1 MDIVSPFFLQFIFV
15 LSKNSCFYFRVSHR
29 QLEQVTRVRCHAES
43 LWRIIVIISWR
54 ATIIIVGGVMEHLT
68 TRRCTGDNDCYTLL
82 SHIHNANQNKKSST
96 INFFLLHVEGWMM
109 MEVDG
114 CVALFLSSRGFC
126 VEHIVMWW
134 HVNQSEEEENCT
146 GEKRAI

>member
-1 MDIVSPFFLQFIFV
+1 MSNPFG
-15 LSKNSCFYFRVSHR
+15 
-29 QLEQVTRVRCHAES
+29 
-43 LWRIIVIISWR
+43 IIVIISWR

-68 TRRCTGDNDCYTLL
+68 TGRCTGDNDCYTFLYY
-82 SHIHNANQNKKSST
+82 IHNGNKKKGST
-96 INFFLLHVEGWMM
+96 INFSLLLHAEGWMM

-114 CVALFLSSRGFC
+114 CVALSRGFC

-146 GEKRAI
+146 GEKEGDLILVIIRCK